1 MCMRIHTS
9 VGALALLLDC
19 GLPPPPSANLLP
31 SHASLQVGLDS
42 LYGYSISIIAKTRER
57 EKETEEHRVSTS
69 IDTRPNSLTA
79 LLQSTLL
86 GSTCSSPNPSLI
98 KLSFAETEVPYDLV
112 VVGLLQ
118 KPSAA

>member
-1 MCMRIHTS
+1 MR
-9 VGALALLLDC
+9 VRD
-19 GLPPPPSANLLP
+19 
-31 SHASLQVGLDS
+31 
-42 LYGYSISIIAKTRER
+42 
-57 EKETEEHRVSTS
+57 ET
-69 IDTRPNSLTA
+69 PNRQPQRAPCLTLSLTA

-86 GSTCSSPNPSLI
+86 YSTCSSPNPSLI